1 MVKSMALAPQNQT
14 QTPPNSVK
22 PSIGLWSA
30 LPMREFDV
38 KLTRLRIGHTRFTHR
53 HLFLGQR
60 APRCPTC
67 QVDFTVNHIL
77 IECPSFK
84 CHREYHFNS
93 QSLTLQD
100 LVDNDLHNSD
110 HFPLIISDNRR
121 QNPSIHSASRYN
133 FKLGNWCKFSS
144 LANINKDIVSNNSI
158 DAAVKNV
165 TEVLIAAADRSIP
178 KNSNTLK
185 KNKGRFGGTQIAFT
199 LLYAFCFTADPF
211 HPSTASKGALHEKLS
226 PLCLLPASHGQL
238 KTPRV
243 GGAWRPFRRVVHCWS
258 PVYQFGWYP
267 NRLVPASTKVSTE
280 AGNDQSRW
288 LPSLVG
294 LRGGR
299 CRRVPNFLPC
309 RMGKKKPGPLS
320 GRHTAP
326 ITNLNNH
333 FDTFYIIKR
342 TSSNKES
349 FHNVS
354 PFLVEKGISGQLG
367 EVASVRKLRSGD
379 LLIEVN
385 SRKQAQQIIKLNNLS
400 SIPVTVAAHATLNFS
415 KGVVSCGEL
424 LHTPVEEITKELE
437 NQRVTSVR
445 RITMRRDGK
454 LLDTKHLI
462 ITFHSP
468 KLPECIKAGYM
479 RLAVRPYIPTPL
491 RCFKCQRF
499 GHSKDSCRGTLT
511 CARCAEA
518 GHESSGCTAEE
529 KCVNCKG
536 SHTSFS
542 RSCSAWKFEK
552 EEIVEKVT
560 KNLSYIEA
568 RRIVKSRTP
577 ASGTS
582 YANAVRKK
590 PETTSTRIL
599 PTILPS
605 VPFKASYIPS
615 EICPRS
621 IDPVLKLSS
630 TDTHNETVSLPF
642 KVRESHKS
650 PPDFSDFKTVT
661 NKEIGE
667 ASNSVIKQSNIT
679 VTKNGPKSAQF
690 CSVGLVPDSMAA
702 FPPEKAK
709 VLQSLESDADAEM
722 SSSSASEGD
731 TLEYDMSEDL
741 EDTPQNVCPTTPPPP
756 STARKR

>member
-1 MVKSMALAPQNQT
+1 
-14 QTPPNSVK
+14 
-22 PSIGLWSA
+22 
-30 LPMREFDV
+30 
-38 KLTRLRIGHTRFTHR
+38 
-53 HLFLGQR
+53 
-60 APRCPTC
+60 
-67 QVDFTVNHIL
+67 
-77 IECPSFK
+77 
-84 CHREYHFNS
+84 
-93 QSLTLQD
+93 
-100 LVDNDLHNSD
+100 
-110 HFPLIISDNRR
+110 
-121 QNPSIHSASRYN
+121 
-133 FKLGNWCKFSS
+133 
-144 LANINKDIVSNNSI
+144 
-158 DAAVKNV
+158 
-165 TEVLIAAADRSIP
+165 
-178 KNSNTLK
+178 
-185 KNKGRFGGTQIAFT
+185 
-199 LLYAFCFTADPF
+199 
-211 HPSTASKGALHEKLS
+211 
-226 PLCLLPASHGQL
+226 
-238 KTPRV
+238 
-243 GGAWRPFRRVVHCWS
+243 
-258 PVYQFGWYP
+258 
-267 NRLVPASTKVSTE
+267 
-280 AGNDQSRW
+280 
-288 LPSLVG
+288 
-294 LRGGR
+294 
-299 CRRVPNFLPC
+299 
-309 RMGKKKPGPLS
+309 MGKKKPGPLS

-367 EVASVRKLRSGD
+367 EIASVRKIRSGD

-424 LHTPVEEITKELE
+424 LHTPVEVITKELE

-468 KLPECIKAGYM
+468 KLPECIKAGCM

-552 EEIVEKVT
+552 EVIVEKVT
-560 KNLSYIEA
+560 NLSYIEA
-568 RRIVKSRTP
+568 RQIVKSRTP
-577 ASGTS
+577 APGTS
-582 YANAVRKK
+582 YASAVRKK

-599 PTILPS
+599 HTILPS
-605 VPFKASYIPS
+605 VKSKTSYTPS

-630 TDTHNETVSLPF
+630 TDTHNETVSFQF
-642 KVRESHKS
+642 KVRESNKN
-650 PPDFSDFKTVT
+650 PPEFSDFKTVT
-661 NKEIGE
+661 NRKKLKKDSQANRDNITVDKVSQHYKPLQLTDKEPSEG
-667 ASNSVIKQSNIT
+667 SNSVVKEN
-679 VTKNGPKSAQF
+679 
-690 CSVGLVPDSMAA
+690 SMAA
-702 FPPEKAK
+702 FPPEKTK
-709 VLQSLESDADAEM
+709 VLQSLESDADSEM

-731 TLEYDMSEDL
+731 TLEYDMFEDL

>member
-1 MVKSMALAPQNQT
+1 
-14 QTPPNSVK
+14 
-22 PSIGLWSA
+22 
-30 LPMREFDV
+30 
-38 KLTRLRIGHTRFTHR
+38 
-53 HLFLGQR
+53 
-60 APRCPTC
+60 
-67 QVDFTVNHIL
+67 
-77 IECPSFK
+77 
-84 CHREYHFNS
+84 
-93 QSLTLQD
+93 
-100 LVDNDLHNSD
+100 
-110 HFPLIISDNRR
+110 
-121 QNPSIHSASRYN
+121 
-133 FKLGNWCKFSS
+133 
-144 LANINKDIVSNNSI
+144 
-158 DAAVKNV
+158 
-165 TEVLIAAADRSIP
+165 
-178 KNSNTLK
+178 
-185 KNKGRFGGTQIAFT
+185 
-199 LLYAFCFTADPF
+199 
-211 HPSTASKGALHEKLS
+211 
-226 PLCLLPASHGQL
+226 
-238 KTPRV
+238 
-243 GGAWRPFRRVVHCWS
+243 
-258 PVYQFGWYP
+258 
-267 NRLVPASTKVSTE
+267 
-280 AGNDQSRW
+280 
-288 LPSLVG
+288 
-294 LRGGR
+294 
-299 CRRVPNFLPC
+299 
-309 RMGKKKPGPLS
+309 MGKKKSGPLG

-326 ITNLNNH
+326 IPNLKNH
-333 FDTFYIIKR
+333 FDTYYIIKR
-342 TSSNKES
+342 TSSNNET

-415 KGVVSCGEL
+415 KGLVSCGEL
-424 LHTPVEEITKELE
+424 LHTPTEEITKELE
-437 NQRVTSVR
+437 NQGVTSVR

-468 KLPECIKAGYM
+468 KLPECIKAGM
-479 RLAVRPYIPTPL
+479 AKSGPCAIKPKITHSLTPTPL

-542 RSCSAWKFEK
+542 RSCSSWKFEK
-552 EEIVEKVT
+552 EVIAEKV
-560 KNLSYIEA
+560 KQNISYIEA

-577 ASGTS
+577 TLGIS
-582 YANAVRKK
+582 YATAAKK
-590 PETTSTRIL
+590 KLEATNSQIL
-599 PTILPS
+599 PAVLPSAS
-605 VPFKASYIPS
+605 VPFKASYTPS

-630 TDTHNETVSLPF
+630 TDTRNATVSVHF
-642 KVRESHKS
+642 KVPESNKN

-661 NKEIGE
+661 NRKKLKKDSQINQDNITVDKVSPHYKPPQLTDKEHNE
-667 ASNSVIKQSNIT
+667 ASNSVAKHSNIT
-679 VTKNGPKSAQF
+679 VTTNGTNSAHV
-690 CSVGLVPDSMAA
+690 CSIGPMPDSMAA